1 MPIITADIK
10 TYRIV
15 CSLIAIGLGLI
26 AQSPRVLAQS
36 PNPPK
41 VERASETIAGTYQLT
56 GVMETASGLKNT
68 PDGHYSWWLAVG
80 GLDLYSEGQWSRQGN
95 EIILGPHQFDKNMP
109 PFELS
114 ANGPWTEKEK
124 EAALNME
131 HIRLQNRAERVC
143 PFLAY
148 GATWGDADVTL
159 PTNISTEQKFVEAL
173 KLEARLK
180 TEYQAAIT
188 DFFEAGENLNDDQL
202 EVAAR
207 IARTKWE
214 AAADLVKKL
223 AVQTGKTASITSPN
237 LNTDCVLPA
246 KPKTAA
252 NPSDWSSGT
261 GVWIGNPDQPNARRD
276 FEVNFH
282 FADGSMVRGR
292 SYELGFVFAPAT
304 AKKLNRL
311 SFTLTHEGQKF
322 SQAFEIKNDNI
333 NQVFY
338 VRTDPRVTIKPPFEE
353 MRLKIEKERLV
364 STSSL
369 GINGTYIR
377 TNEK

>member
-1 MPIITADIK
+1 MPNITADIK

-26 AQSPRVLAQS
+26 AQSPRAVAQS

-56 GVMETASGLKNT
+56 GVMETASALKIT

-80 GLDLYSEGQWSRQGN
+80 ALDLYSEGQWTRQGN
-95 EIILGPHQFDKNMP
+95 EIVLGPHQFDKNMP

-148 GATWGDADVTL
+148 GAITDDEEVTL
-159 PTNISTEQKFVEAL
+159 PANISAEQKFFETV
-173 KLEARLK
+173 KLETRLK

-188 DFFEAGENLNDDQL
+188 GFLEAGGNLDNDQL
-202 EVAAR
+202 EVT
-207 IARTKWE
+207 ARTARVKWE

-223 AVQTGKTASITSPN
+223 AAQTGQSALITPPN
-237 LNTDCVLPA
+237 LDKDCGLPS

-261 GVWIGNPDQPNARRD
+261 GVWIGNSDQPNASRD
-276 FEVNFH
+276 FEVTFH
-282 FADGSMVRGR
+282 FADGSIVQGR
-292 SYELGFVFAPAT
+292 SYDLGFVFAPAT

-311 SFTLTHEGQKF
+311 SFMLTHEGQKF

-353 MRLKIEKERLV
+353 MRLKFEKGRLV

-369 GINGTYIR
+369 GINGAYIR